1 MLYESPVKS
10 SINPISKN
18 ELMDVKQLAYELGF
32 ENYEKATP
40 LKLFRWICIED
51 KVNLRNDLSEHL
63 GKDLVRLI
71 TEKLR
76 EYDEEGTLNFPN
88 SWRVRKKKK
97 APVKDLR
104 KKRPRG
110 KTKTSKN

>member
-1 MLYESPVKS
+1 
-10 SINPISKN
+10 
-18 ELMDVKQLAYELGF
+18 MDVKQLAYELGF

-51 KVNLRNDLSEHL
+51 KINLRNDLSDHL
-63 GKDLVRLI
+63 GKDLIPLI
-71 TEKLR
+71 TEKLK

-97 APVKDLR
+97 SPAKDLR
-104 KKRPRG
+104 KKKGRMRDEKTNKKERTDTKKSSVKDPR
-110 KTKTSKN
+110 